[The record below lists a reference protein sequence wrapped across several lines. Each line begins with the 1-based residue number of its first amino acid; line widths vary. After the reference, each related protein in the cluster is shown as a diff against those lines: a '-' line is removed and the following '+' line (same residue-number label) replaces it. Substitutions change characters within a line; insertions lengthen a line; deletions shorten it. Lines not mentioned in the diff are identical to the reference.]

1 MVVGL
6 FSGGTSLNS
15 GAAPLNFRL
24 LAAPDRRK
32 LSSSPSNFPNRKT
45 SPLSSHHSGFS
56 GTRKAIKMIL
66 IFDGCWEHVYASSG
80 TGIVSKEVAG
90 HQDDSQP
97 RVSISISFSPVPLMQ
112 P

>member
-15 GAAPLNFRL
+15 GADPLNFRL

-56 GTRKAIKMIL
+56 GTRKAIKMISDFRWL
-66 IFDGCWEHVYASSG
+66 LGACLCLERDRDCKQGGGWAS
-80 TGIVSKEVAG
+80 
-90 HQDDSQP
+90 
-97 RVSISISFSPVPLMQ
+97 R
-112 P
+112 